1 MNVNAFKGGMD
12 MQRRKLILAGIIA
25 AVLVC
30 NLSVSLAQNAR
41 PGDELK
47 GELLYKENF
56 STSKGS
62 LWSGSS
68 DDNWTCYFDN
78 GKYNMVVYRMNS
90 WKSNAI
96 GNNYSNFILDVQ
108 ARQEGG
114 TSDNVCGVIIRKV
127 DWKNY
132 YNFLISGDGYY
143 EIAKRENGKWSPVN
157 WKRSDAINLG
167 NASNLIR
174 VICNEDAFSFYVND
188 ILLEEYTDS
197 SFSSGNIGLT
207 AGTNYAIG
215 PARVSFDDMSIWQI
229 KNS

>member
-1 MNVNAFKGGMD
+1 MES
-12 MQRRKLILAGIIA
+12 RKLILACLIA
-25 AVLVC
+25 AFLVC

-47 GELLYKENF
+47 GELLYNENF

-62 LWSGSS
+62 LWAGSS
-68 DDNWTCYFDN
+68 DDNWTYYFDN
-78 GKYNMVVYRMNS
+78 GRYNMVVYNMNS
-90 WKSNAI
+90 WKSYAI
-96 GNNYSNFILDVQ
+96 GNSYSNFILDVQ

-114 TSDNVCGVIIRKV
+114 TSDNVYGVIVRKV
-127 DWKNY
+127 DWNNY

-143 EIAKRENGKWSPVN
+143 EVAKMEDGKWSPVN

-167 NASNLIR
+167 NSTNLIR
-174 VICNEDAFSFYVND
+174 IICNGNDFSFYVND
-188 ILLEEYTDS
+188 VMLEEYTNS

-215 PARVSFDDMSIWQI
+215 QARVSFDDISIWQI

>member
-1 MNVNAFKGGMD
+1 MES
-12 MQRRKLILAGIIA
+12 RKLIMAGLIA

-41 PGDELK
+41 PGDDLK
-47 GELLYKENF
+47 GQLLYEENF

-62 LWSGSS
+62 LWAGSS
-68 DDNWTCYFDN
+68 DDNWTYYFDN
-78 GKYNMVVYRMNS
+78 GRYKMVVYRMNS
-90 WKSNAI
+90 WKSYATR
-96 GNNYSNFILDVQ
+96 NNYSNFIMDVQ

-114 TSDNVCGVIIRKV
+114 TNDNVYGAIIRKV
-127 DWKNY
+127 DWNNY

-143 EIAKRENGKWSPVN
+143 QIAIRENGKWSPAS
-157 WKRSDAINLG
+157 WKRSDAINMG
-167 NASNLIR
+167 NATNLIR
-174 VICNEDAFSFYVND
+174 VICNDDAFSFYVND
-188 ILLEEYTDS
+188 VLLEEYKDS

-215 PARVSFDDMSIWQI
+215 SAKVSFDNLTIWQI